1 MSLES
6 DILNFGGDAYDKIWV
21 NYKTLQVYSSRRTD
35 FKKIANN
42 FPLSQDQKNQIDL
55 LYKQN
60 FGKKIPYCWHQY
72 FAAHSGVFT
81 PEYFPDYLLHSK
93 FEHYMNSNVHYAFAF
108 EDKNIL
114 PYIASAAGVSM
125 PKTIL
130 SGSYGVLRDW
140 NNTTVSLGQAVDILL
155 KAGRVFCKPA
165 IDSCGGRGCRVI
177 DFSTM
182 SDNESVM
189 DTIKGLGDNFVI
201 QELLHCHPSIS
212 AMYPNSVNT
221 FRVITY
227 RWQNNFYHMPVFM
240 RIGRGG
246 AVVDNG
252 ASGGLFIG
260 VHDDGSLTDYAVAHN
275 EVCIPSHPDTGYI
288 FKNSSIPNFSMVI
301 ESALKMHS
309 MIPEVGL
316 VYWDFTINV
325 SGSPVLIECN
335 ILNGTVYAIQM
346 THGVGPFGERTPEVL
361 SWIRK
366 MDSTPASRRHK
377 YAFGK
382 M

>member
-1 MSLES
+1 
-6 DILNFGGDAYDKIWV
+6 
-21 NYKTLQVYSSRRTD
+21 
-35 FKKIANN
+35 
-42 FPLSQDQKNQIDL
+42 
-55 LYKQN
+55 
-60 FGKKIPYCWHQY
+60 
-72 FAAHSGVFT
+72 
-81 PEYFPDYLLHSK
+81 
-93 FEHYMNSNVHYAFAF
+93 
-108 EDKNIL
+108 
-114 PYIASAAGVSM
+114 
-125 PKTIL
+125 
-130 SGSYGVLRDW
+130 
-140 NNTTVSLGQAVDILL
+140 
-155 KAGRVFCKPA
+155 
-165 IDSCGGRGCRVI
+165 
-177 DFSTM
+177 
-182 SDNESVM
+182 
-189 DTIKGLGDNFVI
+189 
-201 QELLHCHPSIS
+201 
-212 AMYPNSVNT
+212 
-221 FRVITY
+221 
-227 RWQNNFYHMPVFM
+227 MPVFM

-260 VHDDGSLTDYAVAHN
+260 VHGDGSLTDYAVAHN

-316 VYWDFTINV
+316 VYWDFNINV

-366 MDSTPASRRHK
+366 MDSTPASRKHK